1 MTRVRKVGLP
11 FQKQLKQTLINRWG
25 KIYMYHSYWMY
36 ILMKCGKFP
45 TFNFNFFFSRWQ
57 WVSDREHFS
66 KQFWRLLSLN
76 GSLVEQKLGQ
86 LGAIASWHYKM
97 KLHYTTLLIIDSK
110 TICNS
115 DRASAYTVYMS
126 DCIKYMIVVFSHHF
140 KVASLSHY
148 KPDVYVNMMN
158 NITFYE

>member
-1 MTRVRKVGLP
+1 
-11 FQKQLKQTLINRWG
+11 
-25 KIYMYHSYWMY
+25 MYHSYWMY

-45 TFNFNFFFSRWQ
+45 TFNFNFFFQQMTMSFRQ
-57 WVSDREHFS
+57 RAF
-66 KQFWRLLSLN
+66 QQAILTIAFTY

-86 LGAIASWHYKM
+86 LGAIGSWHYKM

-115 DRASAYTVYMS
+115 DRVSAYTVYMS
-126 DCIKYMIVVFSHHF
+126 DSIKYMIVVFSHHF